1 MTPKRLSKGS
11 IPHCC
16 PTYSPHRW
24 RGEAIQK
31 PRKDR
36 ELKDGEDEVMRGRMS
51 ALTNAVVV
59 LYILNDIVLFS
70 VYSSI
75 VFVVFNCCCYILIL
89 S

>member
-11 IPHCC
+11 IPHCR

-31 PRKDR
+31 RKTDG
-36 ELKDGEDEVMRGRMS
+36 ELQDGEDEVMRGRMS
-51 ALTNAVVV
+51 ALTKAVDVGV
-59 LYILNDIVLFS
+59 YPNDTLLFS
-70 VYSSI
+70 VYSS
-75 VFVVFNCCCYILIL
+75 VFVEFHCCCYMLIL